1 METYSCFSRL
11 TISRFILA
19 LMAATSVS
27 SALAQSP
34 RKWVTSWTGSVQGP
48 YPIGNPSAQ
57 PDLRFAFPSPE
68 IGARD
73 QSFRLIVRP
82 DLWGRQVRL
91 RFSNA
96 LGTRSATFDG
106 VFVGL
111 QQGAAMLVAGSNQ
124 PVSFAGRR
132 STTIAPGLSVWSDA
146 VSLPFVH
153 EPAAPELLGRKLAVS
168 FHVAGES
175 GPMTWHAKAL
185 TTSYLTAPGAG
196 AKGDAE
202 DEQEFPFSTASWY
215 FLDALDMMAPA
226 DASTIVAL
234 GDSITDGT
242 ASTMNGD
249 DRWPD
254 VLARRLH
261 AVHGNKIAVVN
272 AGIGGN
278 QVVGPATYSPQ
289 QPFPGGPSAKD
300 RLDRDVLSLSGVAA
314 VIWLEGIND
323 FSKNGNA
330 SIEAVEAGMRDVVS
344 RIRAKFSG
352 VRIIGATVTPALGS
366 TNANHGSPEEDAKRK
381 ALNQFIRAGGVFD
394 GVADFDAATIDPE
407 TGGMRAEFVPES
419 TTGGPGD
426 KIHPNRV
433 GYLAMG
439 MAIDLSL
446 LAPTPVVAK

>member
-34 RKWVTSWTGSVQGP
+34 QKWVTSWTGSVQGP

-96 LGTRSATFDG
+96 LGTRSVTFDG
-106 VFVGL
+106 VLVGL

-153 EPAAPELLGRKLAVS
+153 EPAAPELLGRKLAFS

-202 DEQEFPFSTASWY
+202 DEQEFSFSTASWY

-226 DASTIVAL
+226 PASTIVAL

-289 QPFPGGPSAKD
+289 TA
-300 RLDRDVLSLSGVAA
+300 
-314 VIWLEGIND
+314 
-323 FSKNGNA
+323 
-330 SIEAVEAGMRDVVS
+330 VS
-344 RIRAKFSG
+344 RRTVGQGPARPRCTVA
-352 VRIIGATVTPALGS
+352 VRRCGGHLARRHQRFQQERQCLGRGGRGGHEGRRQPYPRQIFRCPDHRRHRHPGAREHQRQSRFARRGRQAQGAQPV
-366 TNANHGSPEEDAKRK
+366 
-381 ALNQFIRAGGVFD
+381 
-394 GVADFDAATIDPE
+394 
-407 TGGMRAEFVPES
+407 
-419 TTGGPGD
+419 
-426 KIHPNRV
+426 HPR
-433 GYLAMG
+433 GR
-439 MAIDLSL
+439 
-446 LAPTPVVAK
+446 PV